1 MTEKIVYWTKKREPK
16 SKRYEVRREL
26 SNRTWTRTRFL
37 WYARLDAWFN
47 SDFGRD
53 PFYVVDTRAES

>member
-16 SKRYEVRREL
+16 PERYEVRREL
-26 SNRTWTRTRFL
+26 SNRTWTYTRFL
-37 WYARLDAWFN
+37 WFARFDAWMN
-47 SDFGRD
+47 AGIMGD